1 MFFILRR
8 GVPAMTNPLKR
19 GSAPDR
25 AQPVHLRPG
34 SFKPGHKK
42 HGGRRRGTPNKF
54 SGEYKNDIFEAAYRV
69 GEDANGKAGMV
80 GYLRWVARHH
90 PKAFGRL
97 LGSVMKLQELEIG
110 MPEKPLPTVEEH
122 DEEVRAYF
130 GLCSDERTQ
139 PEPAEPRS
147 ATAPTRHKDRT
158 PRQTK
163 RARPKRS
170 NSKAR
175 RQKRPQPPDPE
186 SPWAW
191 TGQDAPVGP
200 LMHLAI
206 VRPKEFCALLQA
218 TLPRPTAW
226 QRGCAERRAWE
237 ESLRLEEQERV
248 RKKSRTQGRVEE
260 NRCHNKK

>member
-1 MFFILRR
+1 MCWLLR
-8 GVPAMTNPLKR
+8 
-19 GSAPDR
+19 
-25 AQPVHLRPG
+25 
-34 SFKPGHKK
+34 
-42 HGGRRRGTPNKF
+42 
-54 SGEYKNDIFEAAYRV
+54 
-69 GEDANGKAGMV
+69 
-80 GYLRWVARHH
+80 
-90 PKAFGRL
+90 
-97 LGSVMKLQELEIG
+97 SVMELEELEIG

-186 SPWAW
+186 LPWAW

-206 VRPKEFCALLQA
+206 VRRRSFARCFRPRCRGQPHGSAAAPSDAPGRKVCAW
-218 TLPRPTAW
+218 RN
-226 QRGCAERRAWE
+226 RSGCAKRAGVKAE
-237 ESLRLEEQERV
+237 LR
-248 RKKSRTQGRVEE
+248 KIDATTKSRKSPFLRTTYS
-260 NRCHNKK
+260 

>member
-1 MFFILRR
+1 
-8 GVPAMTNPLKR
+8 MTNRFRR

-25 AQPVHLRPG
+25 ARSGDQRPG
-34 SFKPGHKK
+34 SFKKGHKK
-42 HGGRRRGTPNKF
+42 LGGRKRGTPNKM
-54 SGEYKNDIFEAAYRV
+54 SPEYQNDIFEAAHRV
-69 GEDANGKAGMV
+69 GEDAAGTLGIV
-80 GYLRWVARHH
+80 SYFRWVARHH
-90 PKAFGRL
+90 PQIMGRL
-97 LGSVMKLQELEIG
+97 LGSVMELQELEIG
-110 MPEKPLPTVEEH
+110 MPEKPLPTAEEH

-147 ATAPTRHKDRT
+147 ATALTRHKDRT

-175 RQKRPQPPDPE
+175 RQKRPQPHDPE

-226 QRGCAERRAWE
+226 QRGCAEPRAWE
-237 ESLRLEEQERV
+237 ESLRVEEQERV
-248 RKKSRTQGRVEE
+248 RKKRQDSGPR
-260 NRCHNKK
+260 

>member
-1 MFFILRR
+1 MK
-8 GVPAMTNPLKR
+8 NPHKR

-25 AQPVHLRPG
+25 AREAWERPG
-34 SFKPGHKK
+34 SFKKGHKK
-42 HGGRRRGTPNKF
+42 LGGRKKGTPNLL
-54 SGEYKNDIFEAAYRV
+54 STDYKMAILEAAYRV
-69 GEDANGKAGMV
+69 GEDANGKLGIV
-80 GYLRWVARHH
+80 GYLQWVAIHH
-90 PKAFGRL
+90 PKAFCRL
-97 LGSVMKLQELEIG
+97 LGGVMELQELEVG
-110 MPEKPLPTVEEH
+110 MPEKPLPTVEER

-130 GLCSDERTQ
+130 GVCSDERTQ
-139 PEPAEPRS
+139 PEPAEPQS
-147 ATAPTRHKDRT
+147 ATARTRHEDRT

-175 RQKRPQPPDPE
+175 GQKPPPPDPE

-206 VRPKEFCALLQA
+206 VRPNDFCTLLQA

-237 ESLRLEEQERV
+237 ESLRVEEQERV
-248 RKKSRTQGRVEE
+248 RNKSRTRGPVEE
-260 NRCHNKK
+260 NRRHNKE